1 MIAATIVGRA
11 VEMQREV
18 KSGIQW
24 AALTYL
30 TEAVA
35 DERYQ
40 ECRELMAIARDAGAT
55 EGQIQKA
62 MLGVFG
68 ALRGRQGCS
77 FSRSGRTVTSCA
89 LPPS

>member
-11 VEMQREV
+11 VEKQREV

-35 DERYQ
+35 NERYG
-40 ECRELMAIARDAGAT
+40 ECRELIAIARDAGAT
-55 EGQIQKA
+55 EDQIQEA
-62 MLGVFG
+62 MLGASG
-68 ALRGRQGCS
+68 ALRKRQGRS
-77 FSRSGRTVTSCA
+77 FSQSGKEGITNGVA
-89 LPPS
+89 

>member
-18 KSGIQW
+18 KSGIQG

-35 DERYQ
+35 DEWH
-40 ECRELMAIARDAGAT
+40 EESRELIAIAREAGAT
-55 EGQIQKA
+55 EAQIQQAILEACVASKRREK
-62 MLGVFG
+62 VSCSQV
-68 ALRGRQGCS
+68 RQG
-77 FSRSGRTVTSCA
+77 RDERWSG
-89 LPPS
+89 